1 MIPSNA
7 DAAENIVFL
16 ADHSVV
22 LALPALIPAF
32 IIVGVVLYVVA
43 RDRRQERDENA
54 TEGRGNPPAEGSR
67 SDGS

>member
-1 MIPSNA
+1 MNPFVENA
-7 DAAENIVFL
+7 TEDVVYL

-43 RDRRQERDENA
+43 RDRRAERDENGPA
-54 TEGRGNPPAEGSR
+54 GDGGDPPAQEEQK
-67 SDGS
+67 